1 METGRQR
8 AAALEQAKA
17 PWTRQTGLVVRGYRS
32 KIDDS
37 VQPYGLVIPESF
49 DFNSPARLDIWY
61 HGRGNTLSELKFIDQ
76 RENDVGKLVTDQAI
90 VLHPFGRYCNAN
102 KFAGEVDTFEALEH
116 VQDHYPI
123 HPNRVTVRGFSM
135 GGAATWH
142 MATHHAGRWSAVD
155 ASTIDLCLSMFPWAT
170 FRRTKAAIKLH
181 TQIDLKGS
189 IPVFMSITDGS
200 VHDVHFLDQIR
211 IEAGSIY
218 VFDRGYIDF
227 KRLYAIHKARAFF
240 VIRAKSNTRFYVRK
254 SPSVDKSTG
263 LRCDQTIRLN
273 TDKAKR
279 DYPAYLR
286 RISFV
291 DPLTNK
297 RLVFLT
303 NHFELPALAVAAI
316 YKSRWQ
322 IELFFKWIKQNLRI
336 KAFYGTSENAVRT
349 QIWIAICVYLKV
361 ACLNKLHGINESM
374 SRILQVLS
382 VNVFQKEPI
391 YQLLRN
397 NDTRDIQNDISKQLV
412 FNNL

>member
-1 METGRQR
+1 MNSGRLVFAQIIDVLDPKQFTRCVTRFPMPR
-8 AAALEQAKA
+8 ASRSMTARDQFLAMAFAQITFREGLRDIEACLHGSNHLYAMGIRGNITRTNLAYANEFRDWRVYEALAKVLIRKA
-17 PWTRQTGLVVRGYRS
+17 RGLYAEDANG
-32 KIDDS
+32 
-37 VQPYGLVIPESF
+37 
-49 DFNSPARLDIWY
+49 LDIEEMVY
-61 HGRGNTLSELKFIDQ
+61 
-76 RENDVGKLVTDQAI
+76 
-90 VLHPFGRYCNAN
+90 
-102 KFAGEVDTFEALEH
+102 
-116 VQDHYPI
+116 
-123 HPNRVTVRGFSM
+123 
-135 GGAATWH
+135 
-142 MATHHAGRWSAVD
+142 AVD

-189 IPVFMSITDGS
+189 IPVFISITDGS

-303 NHFELPALAVAAI
+303 NHFDLPALAVAAI